1 MKKNFLIIIIFA
13 CLGTIL
19 RFYLNNNF
27 LVTSIGSFI
36 YGFVISRE
44 LIKSKREILLTGFC
58 SCFTSFSGVVYFLY
72 QLTIQGHY
80 VMLFFYLNLIVI
92 FNLLIMYVGFL
103 LSRKMT
109 EIFI

>member
-13 CLGTIL
+13 FLGTIL

-27 LVTSIGSFI
+27 LVTSIGSFV
-36 YGFVISRE
+36 YGFVISRKI
-44 LIKSKREILLTGFC
+44 IKSKREILLTGFC
-58 SCFTSFSGVVYFLY
+58 SCFTSYSGVVYFLY
-72 QLTIQGHY
+72 QLNIQGY
-80 VMLFFYLNLIVI
+80 YMKLLLYLNLIVI
-92 FNLLIMYVGFL
+92 FNLIIMYVGFL